1 MHGSAAGAGGRR
13 RGAGTGTECAGL
25 PSTADGAVGWHT
37 SAHSASPRCALP
49 PPSRRRT
56 HRPTPPATPP
66 AALACAPLTPA
77 LAPPPPASP
86 PSPTS
91 TAPRASCCTAGA
103 PRRAAV
109 QRPRR
114 RPVDAALRRAVPR
127 SWLRAAPRR
136 APARCIVLGRP
147 SAFDLTQAR
156 APVPPSP
163 HPLHFSYPIEEL
175 AAEGDFIDSTFL
187 LLHGEL
193 PSKQEKALF
202 EREIKYHTLVHE
214 QLIQFYRWA
223 VRGRAGLPGGSAARR
238 VARVPAA
245 GGASWSAGQRAALRP
260 GCCVVAARLPPR
272 ATPHMPC
279 NL

>member
-1 MHGSAAGAGGRR
+1 MAHVCPLCLAPLCTPATVPSPHSPANPARHPARS
-13 RGAGTGTECAGL
+13 TGMCTFDPGFG
-25 PSTADGAVGWHT
+25 STASCESSITYIDGAKGILLY
-37 SAHSASPRCALP
+37 RGC
-49 PPSRRRT
+49 
-56 HRPTPPATPP
+56 
-66 AALACAPLTPA
+66 AAL
-77 LAPPPPASP
+77 
-86 PSPTS
+86 
-91 TAPRASCCTAGA
+91 RAVL
-103 PRRAAV
+103 RFRHM
-109 QRPRR
+109 
-114 RPVDAALRRAVPR
+114 PVEAALRRAVPR

-147 SAFDLTQAR
+147 AAFDLTQAR

-223 VRGRAGLPGGSAARR
+223 VRGRAGLPGGSVARR
-238 VARVPAA
+238 VAWVPAA